1 MDIVIAETFEADKK
15 PVLKNVVLRIGGL
28 EYENRRFVNRE
39 PSPINLPYIV
49 PDDNVE
55 KKP

>member
-1 MDIVIAETFEADKK
+1 LDADKK

-28 EYENRRFVNRE
+28 ENLSPVSSE
-39 PSPINLPYIV
+39 PSPINLPYIA
-49 PDDNVE
+49 PDDKVE